1 MSSTTGGFGPARS
14 LASSD
19 AEMMAFMATILA
31 YGVAPAS
38 RSGYSARPDRS
49 DHQAYGIGHMLYSRW
64 TPSGNGAET
73 DGKRRIGHSPAVDRY
88 MEVPPRR
95 AG

>member
-1 MSSTTGGFGPARS
+1 MSSTTGGFGPTRS

-19 AEMMAFMATILA
+19 AEMMASMATILA

-49 DHQAYGIGHMLYSRW
+49 DHPAYGIGHMLYNRW
-64 TPSGNGAET
+64 TLPGNRAET
-73 DGKRRIGHSPAVDRY
+73 DGKRLIGHSPAVDHY
-88 MEVPPRR
+88 TMAPPGR